1 MACISKWLCE
11 IKKLGK
17 MKTQELKIELSKK
30 LADVNSRIIVLKERL
45 DELNE
50 QSVALQDVIIELES
64 IRDNILVQFNEIETL
79 GEPDSKRMP
88 ELERNIYKSFSSFEE
103 SFSKAGSLSR
113 PTQFRQ
119 RERNVDFKNPTGT
132 K

>member
-1 MACISKWLCE
+1 
-11 IKKLGK
+11 

-50 QSVALQDVIIELES
+50 QSTVLQDVIVELES
-64 IRDNILVQFNEIETL
+64 IRDNILVQFDRIETAD
-79 GEPDSKRMP
+79 ESDAKRMP
-88 ELERNIYKSFSSFEE
+88 ELEKNIYKSFSSFEE

-113 PTQFRQ
+113 NSQLRQ
-119 RERNVDFKNPTGT
+119 RDRNVDFKNPTGT
-132 K
+132 R

>member
-1 MACISKWLCE
+1 
-11 IKKLGK
+11 
-17 MKTQELKIELSKK
+17 MKTHELKIELSKK

-50 QSVALQDVIIELES
+50 QSTTLQDVIIDLES
-64 IRDNILVQFNEIETL
+64 IRDNILIQFDEIETAD
-79 GEPDSKRMP
+79 ESDAKRMP
-88 ELERNIYKSFSSFEE
+88 ELERNIYKSFNSFEE
-103 SFSKAGSLSR
+103 SFSKAGSLAR

-132 K
+132 T